1 MSNTSTLYTYE
12 LSDLTAWD
20 VANVLEFATSRIA
33 SIWLFCHQNH
43 IPRTLAYKSSF
54 IRHLQWE
61 VDVSVSSRFV
71 FPYIHVSLVLNIH
84 PTMPDLLQA
93 MIGRFSR
100 FQTGIITAEQL
111 HDEFFLHCSP
121 NGPQVSSNHRVVPNY
136 RYDWWKDRFD
146 RLGLD
151 LPVLNV
157 HEVMEMTQDHFEQLL
172 MGAMLVPGPA
182 VTGQVD
188 GGALFNQIVVVR
200 THLQHLGEAMSPLLE
215 QKHQIAA
222 AAAYTMS
229 QLEAPIA
236 ELQQQLLNSRQQ
248 FAGKP

>member
-1 MSNTSTLYTYE
+1 MSNMSTLYTYE

-20 VANVLEFATSRIA
+20 VANVLEFATSRIT

-43 IPRTLAYKSSF
+43 IPRTPAYKSSF

-61 VDVSVSSRFV
+61 VD
-71 FPYIHVSLVLNIH
+71 
-84 PTMPDLLQA
+84 
-93 MIGRFSR
+93 
-100 FQTGIITAEQL
+100 TGIITAEQL

-136 RYDWWKDRFD
+136 RYDWWKDHFN

-188 GGALFNQIVVVR
+188 GDALFNQIMAVR
-200 THLQHLGEAMSPLLE
+200 THLQHLGEAMSSLLE
-215 QKHQIAA
+215 QKHQIAV
-222 AAAYTMS
+222 
-229 QLEAPIA
+229 
-236 ELQQQLLNSRQQ
+236 
-248 FAGKP
+248 

>member
-1 MSNTSTLYTYE
+1 MLNTSTLYTYE

-43 IPRTLAYKSSF
+43 IPQTPAYKSSF

-61 VDVSVSSRFV
+61 VDCFV

-93 MIGRFSR
+93 VIGRFSQ
-100 FQTGIITAEQL
+100 FLTGIITAEQL
-111 HDEFFLHCSP
+111 HDEFFLHL
-121 NGPQVSSNHRVVPNY
+121 SSNHCVVPNY
-136 RYDWWKDRFD
+136 CYDWWKDHFNQ
-146 RLGLD
+146 LGLD

-157 HEVMEMTQDHFEQLL
+157 HEIMEMTQDHFEQLL
-172 MGAMLVPGPA
+172 MGTMLVPDLA

-188 GGALFNQIVVVR
+188 GNALFNQIMVVR
-200 THLQHLGEAMSPLLE
+200 THLQHLGKAMSSLLE
-215 QKHQIAA
+215 QKHQITA

-229 QLEAPIA
+229 QLEAPIT
-236 ELQQQLLNSRQQ
+236 ELQQQLLNSHQQ